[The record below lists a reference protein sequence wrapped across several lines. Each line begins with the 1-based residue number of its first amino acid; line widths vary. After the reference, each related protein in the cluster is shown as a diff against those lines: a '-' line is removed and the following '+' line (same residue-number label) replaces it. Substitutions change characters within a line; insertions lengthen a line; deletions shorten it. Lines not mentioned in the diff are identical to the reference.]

1 MGLFGSG
8 HLRRQIAAMSDELT
22 SLQGELSA
30 LRSDHGE
37 IKKQLNDK
45 DAAIR
50 ESRDAKKKT
59 EQKLEKIAAAKR
71 SAESRLKDK
80 SAEADSLKKEVS
92 QYRADLRKTRDEL
105 DKAYGERERVVVQQP
120 AAPAVEEQTKDA
132 EAQPA
137 KAESPTPQRVDRRIE
152 RLEEQLGR
160 ERDKF
165 TELKG
170 RVSSL
175 EKTARDADRRRISE
189 LNKAEA
195 VVRDLQHAI
204 RSERRAYKI
213 LQLQYEALLDVA
225 RANGVQTPELAQPP
239 ATVAVPT
246 DDNAEAPVETK
257 ESQETAETP
266 AAEASPSEL
275 PAADASQPD
284 ATAGEAD
291 DSAKSEPA

>member
-45 DAAIR
+45 DALIR

-71 SAESRLKDK
+71 SAESRLKEK
-80 SAEADSLKKEVS
+80 SAEADTLKKEVG
-92 QYRADLRKTRDEL
+92 QYRMDLRKTRDEL
-105 DKAYGERERVVVQQP
+105 DKAYGQRERNVVQQP
-120 AAPAVEEQTKDA
+120 KAPAVETQTEDQ
-132 EAQPA
+132 EAQPQPVQA
-137 KAESPTPQRVDRRIE
+137 QTPQRVDRRIE

-160 ERDKF
+160 EKDKF

-225 RANGVQTPELAQPP
+225 RSNGVQTPELAQPP
-239 ATVAVPT
+239 VV
-246 DDNAEAPVETK
+246 V
-257 ESQETAETP
+257 
-266 AAEASPSEL
+266 AEASDKS
-275 PAADASQPD
+275 ADATVDQDEGQPSSEAPATDAGPSDVPD
-284 ATAGEAD
+284 AEAAASD
-291 DSAKSEPA
+291 DAATSADESVKTDPA